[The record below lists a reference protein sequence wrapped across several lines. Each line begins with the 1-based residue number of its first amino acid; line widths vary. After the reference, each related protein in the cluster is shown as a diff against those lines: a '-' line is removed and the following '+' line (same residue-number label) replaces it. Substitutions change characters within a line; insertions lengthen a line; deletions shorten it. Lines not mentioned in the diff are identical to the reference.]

1 MSRSPLPH
9 QKRAIATFWALYEQG
24 KRKICVQAPCGAG
37 KSMLSTMIIKDAI
50 ERLLGKSRNKKVHIA
65 FLGHRRLLVS
75 QTSRVFDEEQIEHG
89 IQAAGMD
96 RDEGLPIQ
104 ICSRDTLTSRH
115 LRRKHKA
122 PIPLIDLLIIDER
135 HVNKSGEIVE
145 LEKQMRD
152 KNPDLCTL
160 SLTATPVDIWN
171 VCDDLIIAGT
181 NSELRATVPP
191 LHLPCKVFAP
201 DMLDIRMLKRNKVSG
216 EFEEAKSPWANAQY
230 APTIFGRV
238 YPHWKALNPDQRPAI
253 LFAPSVAS
261 SMYFVD
267 LFLAKGVPAA
277 HIDGECIYTG
287 EKNEDGSNK
296 VNFTTDIEEREKVFS
311 GLKSGQYKVLCNR
324 LVLADAI
331 DLPWAYHLILAT
343 SFGSIATY
351 LQAVGR
357 IQRAHPSL
365 PGHVC
370 LARGTKILTNKG
382 LVEIQD
388 VTRDH
393 RVWDGVEFVEHDG
406 AVCRGVKPVIEWD
419 GLVATPD
426 HKVHTEAGWEEISE
440 AAHWQRRITVAGVSG
455 TEISLSDHSDS
466 QDSRFWS
473 KASGGSSMRSMQ
485 RSVHGK
491 LPQAGEKGAQRLQ
504 ALSKHI
510 WRSCA
515 RMALQESS
523 EAATKM
529 PRSNDCGLQR
539 LWWTRHKVHVRFRL
553 RSHVLDCCESRHSR
567 RQVDVYRQD
576 RQREELRA
584 RKLAMGHSN
593 GATTESAR
601 EEAERKEWALDGTGK
616 GVCCKTSRGGVRP
629 EDASAT
635 LEKRT
640 GRRGHHKEVGEVE
653 VLQEKTAE
661 VWDII
666 NCGPRHRYCANC
678 KLVSNCVQDHGSNAL
693 RFGHP
698 DIDRE
703 WKVGDKWSDF
713 VREIGEESDRIKD
726 KSKPENEQKEILCEC
741 GQFRVGGPVCPSCG
755 RQSGRGKVMVL
766 QLDGKLKPFKP
777 KPPKKVNTDPPAIKE
792 WKSLVYRV
800 KNAHSARG
808 MTFEM
813 ALNAFKREHRG
824 CIVHPNKDKNGVERW
839 CVLHDGKVCPI
850 PLLPPIADSH
860 MMSLRVGQVSPD
872 DFKKLYRLSNE

>member
-1 MSRSPLPH
+1 MPRSPLPH
-9 QKRAIATFWALYEQG
+9 QKRAIAAFWALYEQG

-135 HVNKSGEIVE
+135 HVNKSSEIVE

-370 LARGTKILTNKG
+370 
-382 LVEIQD
+382 
-388 VTRDH
+388 
-393 RVWDGVEFVEHDG
+393 
-406 AVCRGVKPVIEWD
+406 
-419 GLVATPD
+419 
-426 HKVHTEAGWEEISE
+426 
-440 AAHWQRRITVAGVSG
+440 
-455 TEISLSDHSDS
+455 
-466 QDSRFWS
+466 
-473 KASGGSSMRSMQ
+473 
-485 RSVHGK
+485 
-491 LPQAGEKGAQRLQ
+491 
-504 ALSKHI
+504 
-510 WRSCA
+510 
-515 RMALQESS
+515 
-523 EAATKM
+523 
-529 PRSNDCGLQR
+529 
-539 LWWTRHKVHVRFRL
+539 
-553 RSHVLDCCESRHSR
+553 
-567 RQVDVYRQD
+567 
-576 RQREELRA
+576 
-584 RKLAMGHSN
+584 
-593 GATTESAR
+593 
-601 EEAERKEWALDGTGK
+601 
-616 GVCCKTSRGGVRP
+616 
-629 EDASAT
+629 
-635 LEKRT
+635 
-640 GRRGHHKEVGEVE
+640 
-653 VLQEKTAE
+653 
-661 VWDII
+661 
-666 NCGPRHRYCANC
+666 
-678 KLVSNCVQDHGSNAL
+678 VQDHGSNAL

-872 DFKKLYRLSNE
+872 DFKKLYRLSTE